1 MLLST
6 SPVWDLIR
14 PLLLSSMTLSEGE
27 GSGLVGIYRSTYGR
41 DGVAGCD

>member
-14 PLLLSSMTLSEGE
+14 RLLLSSMTLSEGE
-27 GSGLVGIYRSTYGR
+27 GSGLVVSYRSTYGR